1 MEENNIVHLKDEAGK
16 NIKFERIMT
25 FDFAESL
32 YVAITPVEDLGDIK
46 NGDVMLL
53 EIREDKDGLDC
64 YLPIENEQK
73 LNRVFEEFERL
84 YYE

>member
-1 MEENNIVHLKDEAGK
+1 MEDKNIVHLKDEDGK
-16 NIKFERIMT
+16 HIKFERIMT

-53 EIREDKDGLDC
+53 EVREDKDGMDC

-73 LNRVFEEFERL
+73 LNRVFEEFEKL